1 MRRVYRV
8 CPGKFFAEDLAW
20 LTVAQFLAV
29 MTVTIP
35 AGCAPPKVEFVSGAI
50 SCVFSRELCA
60 IAGIG

>member
-1 MRRVYRV
+1 MNCVCSV

-35 AGCAPPKVEFVSGAI
+35 PGCPQPKVEFVSGAI

-60 IAGIG
+60 IVV